1 MAVVR
6 VEVALSREHV
16 YVIGAAGI
24 EPIQRGVSIAVSLA
38 GNQSYARGVEIIG
51 AECARERRD
60 GAVEPVA

>member
-1 MAVVR
+1 MSLHHPLESAGERSVAVVR

-51 AECARERRD
+51 AE
-60 GAVEPVA
+60 